1 MRQHCCMQRVRR
13 IVTSNCLCEG
23 LLAARFEVRCAL
35 CICGASSVTQQ
46 FRIKDN
52 LGGPACTGVCQSN
65 LPCSAEDLRECKQCP
80 EYASRTMQVAT
91 REATSAC
98 AGHFH
103 SISRQSFKR
112 YPLQLTAVCSVS
124 PYQGHAYGLRPTD
137 RMRGALSNLGLVHRN
152 CREAQQP
159 CPPGAPPAEMFPWAA
174 CWA

>member
-1 MRQHCCMQRVRR
+1 MCQHCCMQRIRR

-46 FRIKDN
+46 FRTKDN
-52 LGGPACTGVCQSN
+52 LGGPACTGACQSN
-65 LPCSAEDLRECKQCP
+65 LPCSTEDLRECKQCP
-80 EYASRTMQVAT
+80 EYASRRMQVAT

-124 PYQGHAYGLRPTD
+124 PYQGHAYGLRPND
-137 RMRGALSNLGLVHRN
+137 RMRGALSNLGFVHPELQGSSAAMPTR
-152 CREAQQP
+152 C
-159 CPPGAPPAEMFPWAA
+159 APS
-174 CWA
+174 

>member
-1 MRQHCCMQRVRR
+1 MRRTADYQLMIWSRAATLTHQSGVQFTLFKAELCAMCQHCCMQRIRR

-35 CICGASSVTQQ
+35 CTCRASSVTQH
-46 FRIKDN
+46 FRTNNN
-52 LGGPACTGVCQSN
+52 LGGPACTGACQSN
-65 LPCSAEDLRECKQCP
+65 LPCSTEDLRECKQCP

-103 SISRQSFKR
+103 SISRQSFKQ

-124 PYQGHAYGLRPTD
+124 PYQGHAYGL
-137 RMRGALSNLGLVHRN
+137 
-152 CREAQQP
+152 
-159 CPPGAPPAEMFPWAA
+159 
-174 CWA
+174 